1 MSIRARILALVGGF
15 AAMALIVTALGLQT
29 IADYNRTLRDYDHA
43 YENAWR
49 AERLNHIVS
58 NVVLETRGLY
68 IARSDDEL
76 KSFVS
81 SLKANLDALDTAL
94 NDWKAH
100 LTPEEAGRLKPI
112 ETDARDFIA
121 VRRQVAA
128 FAAAGKM
135 EDAHTLSTN
144 NRPVRIVFQNKV
156 DALVLK
162 TVSELDA
169 AKVKT
174 AKFDH
179 DRTMAFLITCV
190 GGILLMVAAALWLVT
205 HFVTRPLRQLAG
217 AIVGTSK
224 GDYGT
229 ALPSGD
235 GKTEIDEVWKALAVL
250 KAHAIEADKLR
261 KAEHDR
267 ELKLREIMLD

>member
-1 MSIRARILALVGGF
+1 VSIRARILALVGGF

-43 YENAWR
+43 YENVWR

-76 KSFVS
+76 NGFIVS
-81 SLKANLDALDTAL
+81 LDKNLDTLQTCLD
-94 NDWKAH
+94 DWKAH

-112 ETDARDFIA
+112 EQDVRDFIA

-128 FAAAGKM
+128 LGRDRKL
-135 EDAHTLSTN
+135 EDAHTLSTG
-144 NRPVRIVFQNKV
+144 NRPIRIAFQNKL

-162 TVSELDA
+162 TVAELDA
-169 AKVKT
+169 AKAKT

-179 DRTMAFLITCV
+179 DRAIAFLVTCIAGILIMAF
-190 GGILLMVAAALWLVT
+190 AALWLVT
-205 HFVTRPLRQLAG
+205 QFVTRPLRELAA
-217 AIVGTSK
+217 AIVSTSK
-224 GDYGT
+224 GDYSKP
-229 ALPSGD
+229 LPAGD
-235 GKTEIDEVWKALAVL
+235 GKTEIDDVWKALAVL
-250 KAHAIEADKLR
+250 KAHAIEAEALR
-261 KAEHDR
+261 RAEHER
-267 ELKLREIMLD
+267 ERSLREIMLD